1 MYYLII
7 GMKILIVTYTLLLII
22 LSIDKKMCYYQTKYY
37 TKYVNNAKYIFEINN
52 FSSNCL
58 FYSTYYLCIIY
69 SLVYLK
75 IYTSCKL

>member
-7 GMKILIVTYTLLLII
+7 GIKILIATYTLLLII
-22 LSIDKKMCYYQTKYY
+22 FSIDKKKCVITKQS
-37 TKYVNNAKYIFEINN
+37 TKYVNNAKYIFEIKN

-69 SLVYLK
+69 ALVYLK
-75 IYTSCKL
+75 IHTSCKL